1 MIPTT
6 MLAAVYTPGNDNL
19 VMNDSYPIRE
29 LEDNEVLLKVLA
41 AGVCHTDATILSGVS
56 LDTRSYVLGHEGAGV
71 PVKLGPKV
79 DKDAV
84 RLGQRYSILTLGC
97 IHGIAGGASAISATL
112 GVGKDGSF
120 AEYIIASADLLV
132 PVPDKVPDE
141 VAAIA
146 SDAGI
151 TAYHAV
157 QNAANV
163 KPGDKVLIFGAG
175 GVGHLAVQY
184 AKHFGA
190 TVYVCDFKPAARKLA
205 IELGATEAFD
215 LIDLSAKTTAGF
227 TVDTT
232 IDFIANIQTFN
243 LAMAALRG
251 NDASFPSSPTLV
263 LVGFTGDT
271 LTFDTLDAL
280 TIGVQIRTSTYGPRS
295 ALVAALDLFSTGAV
309 RSHVESDTLENVN
322 KVVDQIRSFEIVGRK
337 VVIPPK
343 ARSEA
348 V

>member
-1 MIPTT
+1 M
-6 MLAAVYTPGNDNL
+6 A
-19 VMNDSYPIRE
+19 
-29 LEDNEVLLKVLA
+29 LK
-41 AGVCHTDATILSGVS
+41 
-56 LDTRSYVLGHEGAGV
+56 
-71 PVKLGPKV
+71 PKF
-79 DKDAV
+79 
-84 RLGQRYSILTLGC
+84 LC
-97 IHGIAGGASAISATL
+97 
-112 GVGKDGSF
+112 
-120 AEYIIASADLLV
+120 
-132 PVPDKVPDE
+132 VPDE

-157 QNAANV
+157 QKAANVRSIYSTCRASSPNTTQV

-205 IELGATEAFD
+205 LELGATEAFD
-215 LIDLSAKTTAGF
+215 LIDLSTKTAAGF

-232 IDFIANIQTFN
+232 IDFIANNQTFD

-263 LVGFTGDT
+263 LVGFSADS

-280 TIGVQIRTSTYGPRS
+280 TIGVQIHPSTYGPRS
-295 ALVAALDLFSTGAV
+295 ALVAALDLFATGAV
-309 RSHVESDTLENVN
+309 RGHVHTDTLENVN

-343 ARSEA
+343 AKSE
-348 V
+348 VM